1 MASQG
6 PNSPGTM
13 ADDATVGTTVWANP
27 DNAKVSD
34 NVYAG
39 TPSDWY
45 SSPYSDNSVKI
56 VKSDGTLGTTDKA
69 TGDEWPSSDAYV
81 SYGSSTDLWGETW
94 TAEDINDVNF
104 GAVISGKD
112 GYDYVYSHYLKATNF
127 NFSIPT
133 GATIDGILLEVEK
146 YATPSSGSYNL
157 FVDHIRI
164 TVYYTEAATGT
175 NCQVNIGDTWKEVS
189 AMKINIGDAWKE
201 VASAKINI
209 GDNWKDIF

>member
-13 ADDATVGTTVWANP
+13 ADDATVGTQAWSNP
-27 DNAKVSD
+27 DNAKISD
-34 NVYAG
+34 NVYAKI
-39 TPSDWY
+39 TNFNAFANY
-45 SSPYSDNSVKI
+45 LDNSIKI
-56 VKSDGTLGTTDKA
+56 IKSDGTFGTTNKA
-69 TGDEWPSSDAYV
+69 TTNLWPTSDTYI
-81 SYGSSTDLWGETW
+81 SYGSSIDLWGETW
-94 TAEDINDVNF
+94 TAEDINDADF
-104 GAVISGKD
+104 GVVLSSKD
-112 GYDYVYSHYLKATNF
+112 DYEVKSHYLKATNF
-127 NFSIPT
+127 GFSIPT
-133 GATIDGILLEVEK
+133 GATIDGILVEAEE
-146 YATPSSGSYNL
+146 YANAYTGGAGVTYI
-157 FVDHIRI
+157 DHIRI